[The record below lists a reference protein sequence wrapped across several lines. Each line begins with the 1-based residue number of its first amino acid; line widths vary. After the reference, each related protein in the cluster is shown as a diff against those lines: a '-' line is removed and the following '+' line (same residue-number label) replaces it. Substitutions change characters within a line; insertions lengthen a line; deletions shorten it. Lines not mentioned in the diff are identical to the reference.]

1 MAITTLAGAVA
12 GLQPPQLFSKNFG
25 SSNSTARMWSSWPVA
40 GMPNPGVQSV
50 SLAGAVLNAPQV
62 GQFAFNDPPSG
73 NAYLGR
79 MQMSA
84 WQTQLATN
92 VCAWVM
98 LADRLWSNGGIDQT
112 STSPQTINSPTWPAR
127 DINGSTDGEGV
138 FLGLEHNALT
148 SGSVAQ
154 IVTCNYTNS
163 AGVAVTGVASVGGQ
177 GSNIFPIS
185 ATVSVAGSFY
195 PLGLAPGDL
204 GVRSVQ
210 SVQLSASWATGT
222 FNLVAYRPIAILEH
236 GMALY
241 TSKAID
247 AFTGGL
253 PRLFNGS
260 VPWILW
266 RANGFNNNV
275 QMNGEVQFTNG

>member
-12 GLQPPQLFSKNFG
+12 GLQPPQQFSKTFG
-25 SSNSTARMWSSWPVA
+25 SSNTAARMWSSWPTP
-40 GMPNPGVQSV
+40 GMPNPGAQSV
-50 SLAGAVLNAPQV
+50 SLAGAILNAPQV

-84 WQTQLATN
+84 FQTQLATN

-98 LADRLWSNGGIDQT
+98 LADRLWSNGGIDAT

-138 FLGLEHNALT
+138 FLGLEQSAIN

-163 AGVAVTGVASVGGQ
+163 AGAAVTGVASVGGQ
-177 GSNIFPIS
+177 GSNIIPIT
-185 ATVSVAGSFY
+185 AVVSTQNSFY

-210 SVQLSASWATGT
+210 SIQFASSWVTGT

-236 GMALY
+236 GMAMY
-241 TSKAID
+241 ASKAID

-266 RANGFNNNV
+266 RAAGFNNNV
-275 QMNGEVQFTNG
+275 QMSGEVQFTQG